1 MTPGRTVDVRDLE
14 SILLA
19 RDYARELFADTGELR
34 RSGRNYEAACPF
46 CGKARHL
53 SISMDK
59 PLWRC
64 WACNE
69 SGDWIKYLER
79 RRGWDFKEALAYLAQ
94 AAGVDMPSFNQ
105 EEYKAHARRAEVL
118 EEAYAYFVEA
128 LSGPSGEPV
137 RQYLERRG
145 YSREDVK
152 AMGLGAYTDRAAL
165 VSHVKAK
172 GCTEEELSG
181 TGLLDQA
188 GVWGSVYSLVI
199 PWRDP
204 SGRAIGF
211 IGRAL
216 ADSPEDLEA
225 LKARDLQ
232 KYRYTYGLKVSAGLL
247 GWERA
252 RADKRVL
259 LVEGVMD
266 ALLLNARELSVPAV
280 SMGGKSLSED
290 QLETLESSGVQEL
303 LLALDQDQAGQDAT
317 ESLLLRLARSPRLH
331 PLVVSWDGQKD
342 PDALVRTSGCEAM
355 EAALNSSRGAGEW
368 LALRTVRTTDAG
380 VLTPRGQ
387 EQALARASEVYSV
400 LEDPLARGD
409 FKRTLAYELE
419 LSPEELDGRLG
430 AAAERAAQD
439 RAQARLVS
447 DLEALQRT
455 VREGNFEAAEDG
467 LEETLRGYRQRRG
480 VSAPEPYRLDRLRED
495 LKLSPDSL
503 HTGFESLSQALI
515 PPGAVTIV
523 AGRTGHGKTTFMLN
537 LLVNLLGRY
546 PRRRFAFFSYEE
558 AVRWIGLKLVML
570 TAGTVLDREH
580 NQREYM
586 RYISEGR
593 RDEPDIDRALELY
606 DEWTSSGRLLLVD
619 KAYPAEDLVSVI
631 GSECTHGDVGAVLVD
646 YIQKLRLRRAT
657 SEPRYVQVQRVS
669 ELLREQAVLSNVPVI
684 LGAQLGRG
692 DKAEDKDKRVRLDN
706 LRESGDIEQDANL
719 VLGLYN
725 DSQDK
730 SDEAGK
736 ADPAET
742 VDLRVRVLKNRGGRS
757 GYYADLD
764 FTRASL
770 RIKDKDRTKGWSS
783 K

>member
-1 MTPGRTVDVRDLE
+1 MNERKKVDVQDLY
-14 SILLA
+14 SILLS
-19 RDYARELFADTGELR
+19 RDYGRILFSDLGETKK
-34 RSGRNYEAACPF
+34 SGREWLADCPF
-46 CGKARHL
+46 CHK
-53 SISMDK
+53 DK
-59 PLWRC
+59 HFSYSSEKPVWKC

-69 SGDWIKYLER
+69 SGSWIDYLIKR
-79 RRGWDFKEALAYLAQ
+79 NGWDFKEALVYLAE
-94 AAGVDMPSFNQ
+94 AAGVDVPSFDQ
-105 EEYKAHARRAEVL
+105 EEYRAHARRAEVL
-118 EEAYAYFVEA
+118 EEAYSYFVEA
-128 LSGPSGEPV
+128 LSGPAGEPV

-145 YSREDVK
+145 YSQEDVQ
-152 AMGLGAYTDRAAL
+152 AMGLGAYVNRAAL

-181 TGLLDQA
+181 TGLLDKDR
-188 GVWGSVYSLVI
+188 VWGDVYSLVI

-204 SGRAIGF
+204 SGRAIG
-211 IGRAL
+211 IVGRAL
-216 ADSPEDLEA
+216 TDSPEDLEA
-225 LKARDLQ
+225 LKAKNLQ
-232 KYRYTYGLKVSAGLL
+232 KYRYTYGMKTSAGLL

-252 RADKRVL
+252 RAHKRVL

-266 ALLLNARELSVPAV
+266 ALLLNARKLSVPAV
-280 SMGGKSLSED
+280 SLGGKSLSD
-290 QLETLESSGVQEL
+290 AQLETLESSGVREL

-331 PLVVSWDGQKD
+331 PLVVSWEGQKD
-342 PDALVRTSGCEAM
+342 PDALVRTSGREAM
-355 EAALNSSRGAGEW
+355 EAAVNGSRGAGEW
-368 LALRTVRTTDAG
+368 LALRAVRTTEAP

-387 EQALARASEVYSV
+387 EQALARASEVYAV

-419 LSPEELDGRLG
+419 LSLEELDGRLD
-430 AAAERAAQD
+430 AAAQAAAQERA
-439 RAQARLVS
+439 RARLVS

-495 LKLSPDSL
+495 LLSSPEGL
-503 HTGFESLSQALI
+503 HTGFESLPYVQI

-537 LLVNLLGRY
+537 LLANLLIRY
-546 PRRRFAFFSYEE
+546 PRRRFVFFSYEE

-570 TAGTVLDREH
+570 TAGRVLDREH
-580 NQREYM
+580 NQAAYM
-586 RYISEGR
+586 RYLSDGQGT
-593 RDEPDIDRALELY
+593 EPDIEEALELY

-619 KAYPAEDLVSVI
+619 KAYPAEDLVSII
-631 GSECTHGDVGAVLVD
+631 GSLCTRGDVGAVLVD
-646 YIQKLRLRRAT
+646 YIQKLRLRRVTA
-657 SEPRYVQVQRVS
+657 EPRYVQVQRVS

-725 DSQDK
+725 SSQDH
-730 SDEAGK
+730 SDEEGK

-742 VDLRVRVLKNRGGRS
+742 VPLMVRVLKNRGGRS
-757 GYYADLD
+757 GYHTDLD

-770 RIKDKDRTKGWSS
+770 RIKDKPKSRSAF
-783 K
+783 